1 MPLKR
6 EFVKLVSKT
15 LKPLGYKAIKEK
27 DSLDFYL
34 HEYSSYEEYRD
45 VQIHFNKQKIDQ
57 IWADKKTLKRVGE
70 ILLKEYADRS
80 VIQGLCHGT
89 RNGFEQNYLREISER
104 SQRRSRQPELI
115 FQKRQ
120 MIMKTRFSG
129 TSMTSMR
136 AGLGRKISSTRIPS
150 TSLGSPKLLSKHGY
164 HS

>member
-70 ILLKEYADRS
+70 ILLKEYDNYQD
-80 VIQGLCHGT
+80 VIHK
-89 RNGFEQNYLREISER
+89 EDPDNY
-104 SQRRSRQPELI
+104 
-115 FQKRQ
+115 F
-120 MIMKTRFSG
+120 
-129 TSMTSMR
+129 
-136 AGLGRKISSTRIPS
+136 
-150 TSLGSPKLLSKHGY
+150 
-164 HS
+164 